1 MNTKQILRYAFFGAL
16 VYGAYKLGEKNA
28 KDDVESEDKLAKG
41 SPEPVEQTEADY
53 IDFEVAI
60 IDENTRDFVTKYY
73 VPEANDDVLGY
84 QDSSQVEHIANL
96 LFKKD
101 FQVK

>member
-53 IDFEVAI
+53 IREI
-60 IDENTRDFVTKYY
+60 IDCIRMKPNKNRKDKDNIE
-73 VPEANDDVLGY
+73 
-84 QDSSQVEHIANL
+84 L
-96 LFKKD
+96 LEIKLK
-101 FQVK
+101 QLLNSK

>member
-53 IDFEVAI
+53 IREI
-60 IDENTRDFVTKYY
+60 IDCIRMKPKTQVRLNTSRIYFSKRISKLSKTWWWS
-73 VPEANDDVLGY
+73 GC
-84 QDSSQVEHIANL
+84 
-96 LFKKD
+96 
-101 FQVK
+101 